1 VFEDGAD
8 YVILRVDENKALKP
22 IPDVPRF
29 TNMAAARRW
38 LGSQAA
44 EALAGMKLAVVRF
57 HALAALEAEQRVRLT
72 LKDRPK
78 FRVRVEDDD
87 ESE

>member
-1 VFEDGAD
+1 
-8 YVILRVDENKALKP
+8 
-22 IPDVPRF
+22 
-29 TNMAAARRW
+29 
-38 LGSQAA
+38 
-44 EALAGMKLAVVRF
+44 MKLAVVRF